1 MINLTSNKQQK
12 MSAPHQIL
20 DEQHHHHEH
29 RAPSASEGTT
39 SSIDPEVAHQLA
51 ALHVR
56 EARYVTA
63 GHKFD
68 PVYREKICQWAYNVV
83 DYFEMDRK
91 VVAICMSYLD
101 RFLVQVNCDGKV
113 FRLAALS
120 ALFLSIKLHHNKK
133 FQLMNIMA
141 LGRGEFQVEHV
152 SAMEQILLH
161 KIKWLL
167 HPPTAACFI
176 RLILDLTASA
186 IPKRV
191 RSKVMKLAMFYS
203 ELAVCDSYCI
213 SIRPSVI
220 AAVAIFSAMESLE
233 FTSEV
238 YYRLVARHIDLTSCT
253 NEELERVQARLYQ
266 LYEHSGA
273 VVHHHHQPCSSVST
287 TRGSSDRSTAT
298 SSSSEQQ
305 RLESSASSDESVI
318 GTALTSSSSVDQGQ
332 DLTTATSS
340 SSVDNGGGVK
350 HHSPPTVADLSS
362 PVCVSQ
368 DSSDLEYERR
378 TSLHRAGSP

>member
-1 MINLTSNKQQK
+1 MDESTSNPQK
-12 MSAPHQIL
+12 SHQVLDDIHNSAPSV
-20 DEQHHHHEH
+20 
-29 RAPSASEGTT
+29 AASDGT
-39 SSIDPEVAHQLA
+39 SSVDPELAHQLA
-51 ALHVR
+51 ALHLR
-56 EARYVTA
+56 EARYATT

-101 RFLVQVNCDGKV
+101 RFLVQINCDGKV

-120 ALFLSIKLHHNKK
+120 ALFLSIKLHHSKK

-176 RLILDLTASA
+176 QLILDLTACA

-191 RSKVMKLAMFYS
+191 RSKVIKLAMFYS

-213 SIRPSVI
+213 SIQPSII

-233 FTSEV
+233 CNSEV
-238 YYRLVARHIDLTSCT
+238 YYRLAASHIDLTGCS
-253 NEELERVQARLYQ
+253 NEELERVQSRFYQ

-273 VVHHHHQPCSSVST
+273 VVHHCVSRST
-287 TRGSSDRSTAT
+287 SDRPAST
-298 SSSSEQQ
+298 SN
-305 RLESSASSDESVI
+305 D
-318 GTALTSSSSVDQGQ
+318 GGSSSSVQSSSDDSIIGVA
-332 DLTTATSS
+332 LSS
-340 SSVDNGGGVK
+340 SSAADEQGEEDLTSNNNSSVNDGTTSK
-350 HHSPPTVADLSS
+350 HQPTVADLSS

-368 DSSDLEYERR
+368 DSADLEYDYDRR
-378 TSLHRAGSP
+378 TNILRAGSP